1 MILFNCS
8 HSSSSVLLDINNMNT
23 EVLEI
28 NFKNRMLNH
37 PYLMNYVLNVLEP
50 MVLSEDNTLIIIHN
64 LGDAITNL
72 HNLEYEDKHIILKN
86 LFNLINTYTSSVN
99 DRQVAIYRERL
110 VVDSIYSELDK
121 LNNVEIFTDSMKLN
135 KFVSENI

>member
-8 HSSSSVLLDINNMNT
+8 NSSSSVLLDINNMNT

-37 PYLMNYVLNVLEP
+37 PYLMNYILNVLEP
-50 MVLSEDNTLIIIHN
+50 MVLLDDNTLIIIHN
-64 LGDAITNL
+64 FGDAIMNL
-72 HNLEYEDKHIILKN
+72 HNLEYEDKHVILKI

-99 DRQVAIYRERL
+99 IRQVAIYRERL

-121 LNNVEIFTDSMKLN
+121 LNNVEVFTDSMKLN
-135 KFVSENI
+135 KFVAENI

>member
-50 MVLSEDNTLIIIHN
+50 MALSEDNTLIIIHN
-64 LGDAITNL
+64 FGDAITNL